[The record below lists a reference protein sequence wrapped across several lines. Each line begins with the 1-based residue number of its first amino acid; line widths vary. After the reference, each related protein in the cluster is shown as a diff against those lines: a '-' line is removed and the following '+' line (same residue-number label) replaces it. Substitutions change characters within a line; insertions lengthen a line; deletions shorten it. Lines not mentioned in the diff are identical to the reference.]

1 MPFELQPTLVGS
13 LLELRPLR
21 PEDWEALYAVASDP
35 LIWEQHP
42 DNERYKEAVFRDF
55 FRGALESGGAL
66 VAIDRRDGR
75 IVGSSRYAEYDEAR
89 SEIEIGWTFLARSYW
104 GGRYNGE
111 MKRLMLDHAFRFVD
125 SVVFVIGPKNVRSQ
139 RAIEKIGGVLAGTNL
154 ARGREN
160 LVYRIVRPLPARIV
174 SIEHVQL
181 AMPRGEEDKAR
192 GFYSG
197 LLGLPEVAKPAELAK
212 RGGVWFERG
221 AVKVHLGVEA
231 EFRAAKKAHPAFL
244 VHDLEGLVQR
254 LREAGVEVVDD
265 GLLPGYGRVYVADPF
280 GNRLELM
287 ERIGEN
293 RHD

>member
-104 GGRYNGE
+104 GGPYNGE
-111 MKRLMLDHAFRFVD
+111 MKRLMLDHAFWFVD

-139 RAIEKIGGVLAGTNL
+139 RAIEKIGGVLAGTSF

-231 EFRAAKKAHPAFL
+231 EFRAARKAHPAFL

-265 GLLPGYGRVYVADPF
+265 GLLPGYERVYVADPF

-287 ERIGEN
+287 ERKD
-293 RHD
+293 R

>member
-1 MPFELQPTLVGS
+1 MPFELQPTLAGS
-13 LLELRPLR
+13 LLVLRPLR
-21 PEDWEALYAVASDP
+21 PEDWESLYAVASDP

-42 DNERYKEAVFRDF
+42 DNERYKELVFGEF

-75 IVGSSRYAEYDEAR
+75 IVGSSRYADYDEAR
-89 SEIEIGWTFLARSYW
+89 SEIEIGWTFLARSHW

-125 SVVFVIGPKNVRSQ
+125 SVVFIIGPKNMRSR
-139 RAIEKIGGVLAGTNL
+139 RAIVKIGGVLAGTNF

-160 LVYRIVRPLPARIV
+160 LVYRIARPTLARIL

-181 AMPRGEEDKAR
+181 AMPQGEEEKAR
-192 GFYSG
+192 AFYSG
-197 LLGLPEVAKPAELAK
+197 LLGLPEVAKPAELAM
-212 RGGVWFERG
+212 RGGAWFERG

-244 VHDLEGLVQR
+244 VHDLEGLARR
-254 LREAGVEVVDD
+254 LREAGVEVVED
-265 GLLPGYGRVYVADPF
+265 GLIPGYERVYVTDPF

-287 ERIGEN
+287 ERKKE
-293 RHD
+293 